1 MKKFLLSLA
10 VLSGAAFTASADEAT
25 ITIKGADSKFADKT
39 VADLDKDADFEFTNQ
54 GFTFVTSKG
63 GTTTAYNKAGDLRIY
78 AGGTITIT
86 GAGNMNIQKV
96 VFNLSKQGLTR
107 LAPITAS
114 VGTIATQAA
123 GDKTVTWTGDA
134 NSIKYTVGA
143 KADFGS
149 DGPTKSGQ
157 FDFTSIVI
165 TYTQTGVAKKNADMA
180 FDPKSVTLA
189 LGEGFTQPTLTKAT
203 TAAVAYT
210 SSDEAVAT
218 VDAATGAVTILAVGE
233 TVIEAKADE
242 NDEYYAG
249 SASYTITVKEPV
261 PAGTI
266 VLLDPSLENGIEGWT
281 LSADNLPEGLTY
293 VWNWKS
299 YDNEYYLNG
308 SAFANN
314 TAYPVSDCYA
324 ISPVVDLTD
333 YNDASMKFE
342 HTAKFQ
348 TTLKTL
354 CGVSVREE
362 GAAGWTPLEITEWP
376 VAGSWT
382 WSWSNVIDLKA
393 YAGKKIQIG
402 FKYGSTAEGA
412 DTWEIRNLY
421 VSGQKSGGLGIVD
434 SMVEENAPEVYY
446 NLQGIR
452 LANPEKGQLVIV
464 RKGNK
469 TFKAIL

>member
-1 MKKFLLSLA
+1 MKNA
-10 VLSGAAFTASADEAT
+10 
-25 ITIKGADSKFADKT
+25 
-39 VADLDKDADFEFTNQ
+39 
-54 GFTFVTSKG
+54 
-63 GTTTAYNKAGDLRIY
+63 
-78 AGGTITIT
+78 
-86 GAGNMNIQKV
+86 
-96 VFNLSKQGLTR
+96 
-107 LAPITAS
+107 
-114 VGTIATQAA
+114 
-123 GDKTVTWTGDA
+123 
-134 NSIKYTVGA
+134 
-143 KADFGS
+143 
-149 DGPTKSGQ
+149 GQ

-308 SAFANN
+308 SAFANK

-342 HTAKFQ
+342 QAAKFQ
-348 TTLKTL
+348 ATLKTL

-376 VAGSWT
+376 VADSWT

-421 VSGQKSGGLGIVD
+421 VSGQKSGGVGIVD
-434 SMVEENAPEVYY
+434 SMAEENAPEVYY

>member
-10 VLSGAAFTASADEAT
+10 VLAGAAFTASADEVT
-25 ITIKGADSKFADKT
+25 ITMAAQDDYA
-39 VADLDKDADFEFTNQ
+39 EFIID
-54 GFTFVTSKG
+54 GYTFKALKNAGGTAPTFNTSKG
-63 GTTTAYNKAGDLRIY
+63 DMRLY
-78 AGGTITIT
+78 AKNTLEIVSP
-86 GAGNMNIQKV
+86 GNVQMQKV
-96 VFNLSKQGLTR
+96 VFNISAQGKKQQST
-107 LAPITAS
+107 ITCTP
-114 VGTIATQAA
+114 GTIGAQTT
-123 GDKTVTWTGDA
+123 GGETVTWNGDA
-134 NSIKYTVGA
+134 QDIIFTVGE
-143 KADFGS
+143 KNDFGTNPS
-149 DGPTKSGQ
+149 RNAGQ

-308 SAFANN
+308 SAFANK

-342 HTAKFQ
+342 QAAKFQ

-376 VAGSWT
+376 VADSWT

-421 VSGQKSGGLGIVD
+421 VSGQKSGGVGIVD
-434 SMVEENAPEVYY
+434 SMAEENAPEVYY

>member
-10 VLSGAAFTASADEAT
+10 VLAGAAFTASADEVT
-25 ITIKGADSKFADKT
+25 ITMAAQDDYA
-39 VADLDKDADFEFTNQ
+39 EFIID
-54 GFTFVTSKG
+54 GYTF
-63 GTTTAYNKAGDLRIY
+63 KALKN
-78 AGGTITIT
+78 AGGTAPTFNTKNGDMRLYAKNTLEIVSPS
-86 GAGNMNIQKV
+86 NVQMQKV
-96 VFNLSKQGLTR
+96 VFNISPQGKKQQST
-107 LAPITAS
+107 ITCTP
-114 VGTIATQAA
+114 GTIDAQTT
-123 GDKTVTWTGDA
+123 GGETVTWNGDA
-134 NSIKYTVGA
+134 QDIIFTVGENN
-143 KADFGS
+143 DFG
-149 DGPTKSGQ
+149 TNTAKTAGQ

-308 SAFANN
+308 SAFANK

-348 TTLKTL
+348 NTLKTL

-421 VSGQKSGGLGIVD
+421 VSGQKSGGVGIVD

>member
-10 VLSGAAFTASADEAT
+10 VLAGAAFTASADEVT
-25 ITIKGADSKFADKT
+25 ITMAAQDDYA
-39 VADLDKDADFEFTNQ
+39 EFIID
-54 GFTFVTSKG
+54 GYTFKALKNAGGTAPTFNTSKG
-63 GTTTAYNKAGDLRIY
+63 DMRLY
-78 AGGTITIT
+78 AKNTLEIVSP
-86 GAGNMNIQKV
+86 GNVQMQKV
-96 VFNLSKQGLTR
+96 VFNISAQGKQQQST
-107 LAPITAS
+107 ITCTP
-114 VGTIATQAA
+114 GTIDAQTT
-123 GDKTVTWTGDA
+123 GGETVTWNGDA
-134 NSIKYTVGA
+134 QDIIFTVGE
-143 KADFGS
+143 KNDFG
-149 DGPTKSGQ
+149 TNKLKNAGQ

-308 SAFANN
+308 SAFANK

-342 HTAKFQ
+342 QAAKFQ
-348 TTLKTL
+348 ATLKTL

-376 VAGSWT
+376 VADSWT

-421 VSGQKSGGLGIVD
+421 VSGQKSGGVGIVD
-434 SMVEENAPEVYY
+434 SMAEENAPEVYY

>member
-10 VLSGAAFTASADEAT
+10 VLAGAAFTASADEVT
-25 ITIKGADSKFADKT
+25 ITMAAQDDYA
-39 VADLDKDADFEFTNQ
+39 EFIID
-54 GFTFVTSKG
+54 GYTFKALKNAGGTAPTFNTSKG
-63 GTTTAYNKAGDLRIY
+63 DMRLY
-78 AGGTITIT
+78 AKNTLEIVSP
-86 GAGNMNIQKV
+86 GNVQMQKV
-96 VFNLSKQGLTR
+96 VFNISAQGKQQQST
-107 LAPITAS
+107 ITCTP
-114 VGTIATQAA
+114 GTIDAQTT
-123 GDKTVTWTGDA
+123 GGETVTWNGDA
-134 NSIKYTVGA
+134 QDIIFTVGE
-143 KADFGS
+143 KNDFG
-149 DGPTKSGQ
+149 TNKLKNAGQ

-308 SAFANN
+308 SAFANK

-376 VAGSWT
+376 VADSWT

-421 VSGQKSGGLGIVD
+421 VSGQKSGGVGIVD
-434 SMVEENAPEVYY
+434 SMAEENAPEVYY

>member
-1 MKKFLLSLA
+1 
-10 VLSGAAFTASADEAT
+10 
-25 ITIKGADSKFADKT
+25 
-39 VADLDKDADFEFTNQ
+39 
-54 GFTFVTSKG
+54 
-63 GTTTAYNKAGDLRIY
+63 
-78 AGGTITIT
+78 
-86 GAGNMNIQKV
+86 MNIRKV

-114 VGTIATQAA
+114 VGDNRNPGCRRQ
-123 GDKTVTWTGDA
+123 DRYLDGDA

-149 DGPTKSGQ
+149 DDPTKSGQ

-165 TYTQTGVAKKNADMA
+165 TYTRTGVAKKNADMA

-218 VDAATGAVTILAVGE
+218 VDAATDAVTILAVGE

-261 PAGTI
+261 PVSTI

-308 SAFANN
+308 SAFANK

-342 HTAKFQ
+342 HTAKFGPPSR
-348 TTLKTL
+348 LFAAFLYAK
-354 CGVSVREE
+354 R
-362 GAAGWTPLEITEWP
+362 AAGWTPLEITEWP

-382 WSWSNVIDLKA
+382 RSGATSLTSRLMQARRSGSASSTVPPPKA
-393 YAGKKIQIG
+393 PTLGKSATFTFPAG
-402 FKYGSTAEGA
+402 SPAA
-412 DTWEIRNLY
+412 
-421 VSGQKSGGLGIVD
+421 
-434 SMVEENAPEVYY
+434 
-446 NLQGIR
+446 
-452 LANPEKGQLVIV
+452 
-464 RKGNK
+464 
-469 TFKAIL
+469 